1 MRMRIFKTFFVG
13 VFFKGFCRGSE
24 YSKKELGNR
33 LVFLFHGFYGFYS
46 KKYVFRMAKRFLFG
60 KRSIKSPT
68 KQGTRGKNIF
78 FSVLQENR
86 EKRVQKCP
94 KTVAQMLEITQPS
107 LNICEIFINNSP
119 LLPSKE
125 LTGSHLKGG
134 SRRRLTNGNKKTFFR
149 SPKNGFDLSP
159 SSE

>member
-1 MRMRIFKTFFVG
+1 MHWEFVFFLIWFFQWQPRNAQRIRKMICFFGVLHMLGIYPTLDTLLCWNKRSIMRMRIFTTFFVG

-78 FSVLQENR
+78 FAVLQENR
-86 EKRVQKCP
+86 EKGSKKVQKNV
-94 KTVAQMLEITQPS
+94 KKRS
-107 LNICEIFINNSP
+107 LRCW
-119 LLPSKE
+119 K
-125 LTGSHLKGG
+125 
-134 SRRRLTNGNKKTFFR
+134 
-149 SPKNGFDLSP
+149 
-159 SSE
+159 